1 MDKREFDFFELSR
14 ILLKNRKFIIIFVAV
29 VSVAAVVYS
38 LLTPQIWESSASF
51 YVVGDQS
58 TGLPFDIKGL
68 SGITASLLGGDNTQN
83 AVNSVSAMSSREFS
97 EDIIRHFDLISYY
110 KITEKDSLMAMDKAL
125 KKLRKK
131 TVKIGYSTNTSL
143 VSVGAQTKSKKLSR
157 DIVDY
162 YIAKLDVYNRE
173 QKLTKGKMNR
183 EFLEDRV
190 RDTRA
195 EVDSLLLAVKD
206 FQTKHNA
213 IDIETQTA
221 SLIGSYA
228 DVIASKMQTDIE
240 LALARKNYAAESP
253 VVAELK
259 ARSDALGKQIRE
271 LEAGGGAL
279 KPRYLIDIASLP
291 DLGTQFAQLKLN
303 LTIQETVF
311 EFLYPQYE
319 AARLEELR
327 DMPSLDILDSPR
339 EAGMRARPKR
349 ALLCIIAFGLAFIV
363 AVLITLVKNA
373 FEQNKHRLLEKKQE
387 P

>member
-1 MDKREFDFFELSR
+1 MEKREFDFFELIR

-29 VSVAAVVYS
+29 VSVAAIVYS
-38 LLTPQIWESSASF
+38 LLTPQIWSSGASF

-68 SGITASLLGGDNTQN
+68 GGLTSSLLSADNSQS
-83 AVNSVSAMSSREFS
+83 AINSVSAMKSREFS
-97 EDIIRHFDLISYY
+97 EGVIRRFDLIKYY
-110 KITEKDSLMAMDKAL
+110 KITENDSLKAMDLAL

-131 TVKIGYSTNTSL
+131 TMSIGYNTSTSL
-143 VSVGAQTKSKKLSR
+143 VTVSAETKDRRLSK

-162 YIAKLDVYNRE
+162 YLAQLDVYNRE
-173 QKLTKGKMNR
+173 QKVTKGRMNR
-183 EFLEDRV
+183 EFLEHRV
-190 RDTRA
+190 QDTRA

-228 DVIASKMQTDIE
+228 DVISAKMQADIE
-240 LALARKNYAAESP
+240 LDLARKNYAADSP
-253 VVAELK
+253 IVADLK
-259 ARSDALGKQIRE
+259 ARSEALGRQIRE
-271 LEAGGGAL
+271 LEAGSTAV

-291 DLGTQFAQLKLN
+291 NLGNQYAQLKLN
-303 LTIQETVF
+303 LAIKEKVF

-327 DMPSLDILDSPR
+327 DMPTLEILDSPR
-339 EAGMRARPKR
+339 ESGMRVRPKR
-349 ALLCIIAFGLAFIV
+349 ALLCVIAFGLAFVV
-363 AVLITLVKNA
+363 AVLLTLVKNA
-373 FEQNKHRLLEKKQE
+373 FEQNKDRLLEKREE

>member
-1 MDKREFDFFELSR
+1 MDKREFDFFELLR

-58 TGLPFDIKGL
+58 AGLPFDIKGL
-68 SGITASLLGGDNTQN
+68 SGITASLLGGDNAQN
-83 AVNSVSAMSSREFS
+83 AVNSVSAMSSRCFS
-97 EDIIRHFDLISYY
+97 EDVIRHFDLIRYY
-110 KITEKDSLMAMDKAL
+110 KITEKDSLMAMDRAL

-131 TVKIGYSTNTSL
+131 TMKIGYSTSTSL
-143 VSVGAQTKSKKLSR
+143 VSVSAQTKDKKLSR
-157 DIVDY
+157 DLVDY
-162 YIAKLDVYNRE
+162 YLAKLDVYNRE

-195 EVDSLLLAVKD
+195 DLDSLLLAVKD

-240 LALARKNYAAESP
+240 LDLARRNYAADSP
-253 VVAELK
+253 IVAELK

-271 LEAGGGAL
+271 LEAGGGAI

-303 LTIQETVF
+303 LTIQEKVF

-339 EAGMRARPKR
+339 EAGMRVRPKR

-373 FEQNKHRLLEKKQE
+373 FELNKHRLLEKKQE

>member
-1 MDKREFDFFELSR
+1 MEKREFDFFELIR

-29 VSVAAVVYS
+29 VSVAAIVYS
-38 LLTPQIWESSASF
+38 LLTPQIWSSGASF

-68 SGITASLLGGDNTQN
+68 GGLTSSLLSADNSQS
-83 AVNSVSAMSSREFS
+83 AINSVSAMKSREFS
-97 EDIIRHFDLISYY
+97 EGVIRRFDLIKYY
-110 KITEKDSLMAMDKAL
+110 KITENDSLKAMDLAL

-131 TVKIGYSTNTSL
+131 TMSIGYNTSTSL
-143 VSVGAQTKSKKLSR
+143 VTVSAETKDRRLSK

-162 YIAKLDVYNRE
+162 YLAQLDVYNRE
-173 QKLTKGKMNR
+173 QKVTKGRMNR
-183 EFLEDRV
+183 EFLEHRV
-190 RDTRA
+190 QDTRA

-228 DVIASKMQTDIE
+228 EVISAKMQADIE
-240 LALARKNYAAESP
+240 LDLARKNYAADSP
-253 VVAELK
+253 IVADLK
-259 ARSDALGKQIRE
+259 ARSEALGRQIRE
-271 LEAGGGAL
+271 LEAGSTAV

-291 DLGTQFAQLKLN
+291 NLGNQYAQLKLN
-303 LTIQETVF
+303 LAIKEKVF

-327 DMPSLDILDSPR
+327 DMPTLEILDSPR
-339 EAGMRARPKR
+339 ESGMRVRPKR
-349 ALLCIIAFGLAFIV
+349 ALLCVIAFGLAFVV
-363 AVLITLVKNA
+363 AVLLTLVKNA
-373 FEQNKHRLLEKKQE
+373 FEQNKDRLLEKREE

>member
-1 MDKREFDFFELSR
+1 MEKREFDFFELIR

-29 VSVAAVVYS
+29 VSAAAIVYS
-38 LLTPQIWESSASF
+38 LLTPQIWSSGASF

-68 SGITASLLGGDNTQN
+68 GGLTSSLLSADNSQS
-83 AVNSVSAMSSREFS
+83 AINSVSAMKSREFS
-97 EDIIRHFDLISYY
+97 EGVIRRFDLIKYY
-110 KITEKDSLMAMDKAL
+110 KITENDSLKAMDLAL

-131 TVKIGYSTNTSL
+131 TMSIGYNTSTSL
-143 VSVGAQTKSKKLSR
+143 VTVSAETKDRRLSK

-162 YIAKLDVYNRE
+162 YLAQLDVYNRE
-173 QKLTKGKMNR
+173 QKVTKGRMNR
-183 EFLEDRV
+183 EFLEHRV
-190 RDTRA
+190 QDTRA

-228 DVIASKMQTDIE
+228 DVISTKMQADIE
-240 LALARKNYAAESP
+240 LDLARQNYAADSP
-253 VVAELK
+253 IVADLK
-259 ARSDALGKQIRE
+259 ARSEALGRQIRE
-271 LEAGGGAL
+271 LEAGSTAV

-291 DLGTQFAQLKLN
+291 NLGNQYAQLKLN
-303 LTIQETVF
+303 LAIKEKVF

-327 DMPSLDILDSPR
+327 DMPTLEILDSPR
-339 EAGMRARPKR
+339 ESGMRVRPKR
-349 ALLCIIAFGLAFIV
+349 ALLCVIAFGLAFVV
-363 AVLITLVKNA
+363 AVLLTLVKNA
-373 FEQNKHRLLEKKQE
+373 FEQNKDRLLEKREE